1 MLHLIIVIEESME
14 WDLLEEWVSETMI
27 ILFLHNDFYHYQQDV
42 IISKRTNK

>member
-27 ILFLHNDFYHYQQDV
+27 ILFLHNNFYQQDV